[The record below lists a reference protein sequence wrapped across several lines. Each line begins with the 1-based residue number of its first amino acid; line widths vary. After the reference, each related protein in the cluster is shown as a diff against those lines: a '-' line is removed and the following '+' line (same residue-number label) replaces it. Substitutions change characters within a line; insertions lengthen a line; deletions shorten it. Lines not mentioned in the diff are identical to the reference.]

1 MLRYGKKRIA
11 AVGVMPFL
19 AAGEHVALS
28 GEWVEH
34 RDYGAQIKVESY
46 EVLRPKTKTAIERY
60 LASGLIR
67 GVGPKTAKLLVN
79 ISAKKRWKCSIARL
93 SASVKCLASNSSGR
107 K

>member
-1 MLRYGKKRIA
+1 MPRFEGIIEEIRFRNEENGWTVAMLRYGKKRIA

-67 GVGPKTAKLLVN
+67 GVGPKTAKLLVEYF
-79 ISAKKRWKCSIARL
+79 
-93 SASVKCLASNSSGR
+93 G
-107 K
+107 